1 MNISTVFK
9 DRTEDVQ
16 KRNPKYFSGF
26 CKEVFDTLGLSG
38 YNIYSTLVEINMNN
52 ITEITDFL
60 AAELDIY
67 ARLTEV
73 QLLNREFPEKG
84 LFIAESPKVI
94 ERALDAGY
102 EPVSCLM
109 EKRHIEGE
117 GRQILARMDNVP
129 VFCAEFDVLTGLTG
143 FKLTRGM
150 LCAMKRKPLA
160 DARELVKNKK
170 RVVVLDRVMNP
181 TNVGAIIRSA
191 AALGMDAVLLTPGC
205 SDPLY
210 RRAARVSMGTVFQIE
225 WTFLESESLEDIKN
239 LGFKTVAMALKDDSL
254 SIADP
259 RITGEDKLAVVMGTE
274 GDGLSDGTI
283 AECDYT
289 VKIPMY
295 HGVDSLNVA
304 AASAV
309 AFYQLGNK
317 R

>member
-1 MNISTVFK
+1 MNKI
-9 DRTEDVQ
+9 
-16 KRNPKYFSGF
+16 
-26 CKEVFDTLGLSG
+26 
-38 YNIYSTLVEINMNN
+38 IEIQ
-52 ITEITDFL
+52 DFL
-60 AAELDIY
+60 APELDVY

-73 QLLNREFPEKG
+73 QLLNREFPEKA

-94 ERALDAGY
+94 NRALDAGY

-117 GRQILARMDNVP
+117 GKEILARIGDIP
-129 VFCAEFDVLTGLTG
+129 VYCAESDVLTQLTG

-150 LCAMKRKPLA
+150 LCAMRRKPLP
-160 DARELVKNKK
+160 DVKEICENKR
-170 RVVVLDRVMNP
+170 RVVILDKVMNP

-210 RRAARVSMGTVFQIE
+210 RRAARVSMGTVFQID
-225 WTFLESESLEDIKN
+225 WTFLREDSLSEIKS
-239 LGFKTVAMALKDDSL
+239 LGFKTVAMALKDNSL
-254 SIADP
+254 SVNDP
-259 RITGEDKLAVVMGTE
+259 RLTEENKLAVIMGTE
-274 GDGLSDGTI
+274 GDGLSDETI
-283 AECDYT
+283 SDCDYT

-309 AFYQLGNK
+309 AFYELGSVQSDV
-317 R
+317 

>member
-1 MNISTVFK
+1 MSKI
-9 DRTEDVQ
+9 
-16 KRNPKYFSGF
+16 
-26 CKEVFDTLGLSG
+26 
-38 YNIYSTLVEINMNN
+38 I
-52 ITEITDFL
+52 EITDFQSG
-60 AAELDIY
+60 ELDVY

-117 GRQILARMDNVP
+117 GKQILERMKDIP
-129 VFCAEFDVLTGLTG
+129 VYCAEFDILTQLTG

-150 LCAMKRKPLA
+150 LCVMKRKPLA
-160 DARELVKNKK
+160 DVKELCENKK
-170 RVVVLDRVMNP
+170 RIVILDKVMNP

-225 WTFLESESLEDIKN
+225 WTFMKDDSLDEIKA
-239 LGFKTVAMALKDDSL
+239 LGFKTVAMALKDNTL
-254 SIADP
+254 SIDDP
-259 RITGEDKLAVVMGTE
+259 RLTQEDKLAIIMGTE
-274 GDGLSDGTI
+274 GDGLSDQTI
-283 AECDYT
+283 SDCDFT

-317 R
+317 NADG

>member
-1 MNISTVFK
+1 MNKIIEIK
-9 DRTEDVQ
+9 DF
-16 KRNPKYFSGF
+16 NAP
-26 CKEVFDTLGLSG
+26 
-38 YNIYSTLVEINMNN
+38 
-52 ITEITDFL
+52 
-60 AAELDIY
+60 ELDVY
-67 ARLTEV
+67 ARLSEV

-117 GRQILARMDNVP
+117 GRPILERIGDVP
-129 VFCAEFDVLTGLTG
+129 VFCAEFDVLTQLTG

-150 LCAMKRKPLA
+150 LCAMKRKPLP
-160 DARELVKNKK
+160 DVKKLCENKI
-170 RVVVLDRVMNP
+170 RIVVLDRVMNP

-210 RRAARVSMGTVFQIE
+210 RRAARVSMGTVFQID
-225 WTFLESESLEDIKN
+225 WTFLTDDSLDEIKT
-239 LGFKTVAMALKDDSL
+239 LGYKTVAMALKDNSL
-254 SIADP
+254 SVDDP
-259 RITGEDKLAVVMGTE
+259 RLTAEKKLAVIMGTE
-274 GDGLSDGTI
+274 GDGLADNTI
-283 AECDYT
+283 ADCDFT

-309 AFYQLGNK
+309 AFYQLGK
-317 R
+317 K

>member
-1 MNISTVFK
+1 
-9 DRTEDVQ
+9 
-16 KRNPKYFSGF
+16 
-26 CKEVFDTLGLSG
+26 
-38 YNIYSTLVEINMNN
+38 MNN
-52 ITEITDFL
+52 IIEITDFL
-60 AAELDIY
+60 APELDVY

-94 ERALDAGY
+94 ERALNAGY

-117 GRQILARMDNVP
+117 GKEILSRMKEVP
-129 VFCAEFDVLTGLTG
+129 VYCAEFDVLTQLTG

-150 LCAMKRKPLA
+150 LCAMKRKPLP
-160 DARELVKNKK
+160 DVVKLCENKS
-170 RVVVLDRVMNP
+170 RIVILDQVMNP

-210 RRAARVSMGTVFQIE
+210 RRASRVSMGTVFQIK
-225 WTFLESESLEDIKN
+225 WTFMENSDLEKIKAM
-239 LGFKTVAMALKDDSL
+239 GFKTVAMALKDNSL
-254 SIADP
+254 SIRDP
-259 RITGEDKLAVVMGTE
+259 ELTSEEKLAIVMGTE
-274 GDGLSDGTI
+274 GDGLSDVTI

-295 HGVDSLNVA
+295 YGVDSLNVA
-304 AASAV
+304 AASAI

-317 R
+317 TNKL